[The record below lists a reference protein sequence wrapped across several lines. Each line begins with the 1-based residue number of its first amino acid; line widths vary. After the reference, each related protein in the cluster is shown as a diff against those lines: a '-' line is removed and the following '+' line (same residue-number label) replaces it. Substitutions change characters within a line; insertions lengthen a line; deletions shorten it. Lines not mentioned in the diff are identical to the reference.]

1 MKDKVLRLNLYVG
14 LIGFFVSAL
23 LLVLK
28 SSFMKTWF
36 FCFAWWS
43 FILFFDSLNFRKRG
57 SSPLSRSCSH
67 FFLLAYLSVFIWI
80 VFELINL
87 RLKNWSYHSLPLH
100 TPERW
105 AGYLVAFASVIP
117 ALQELS
123 CFFKEILKGKKLSL
137 FMVKVKPVWLRALV
151 LLGLVSVFL
160 VLLWP
165 QIFFPLPWLFFLF
178 ILDPINYNRHN
189 DSLLRGFEKG
199 DWNRFWSW
207 VFAGLVAGILWEMWN
222 FWAGSHWEYSLPYF
236 NFGRVFHMPILGYTG
251 FLPFSLEI
259 FEISI
264 FFSDIK
270 EKLKG
275 KKEVK
280 ILILIVLGL
289 SCLVGFYLIDSF
301 TWNSLAT

>member
-1 MKDKVLRLNLYVG
+1 MGDKVLRLNLYVG
-14 LIGFFVSAL
+14 MMGFVVSAL

-43 FILFFDSLNFRKRG
+43 FILFLDSLNFRIRG

-67 FFLLAYLSVFIWI
+67 FFLMAYLSVFIWI

-105 AGYLVAFASVIP
+105 AGYFVAFASVVP

-123 CFFKEILKGKKLSL
+123 YLFREMLKGKKLSV
-137 FMVKVKPVWLRALV
+137 FRIEPRPWLLRGFV
-151 LLGLVSVFL
+151 LLGLISIPLF
-160 VLLWP
+160 LLWP
-165 QIFFPLPWLFFLF
+165 QIFFPLPWLCFLF
-178 ILDPINYNRHN
+178 IFDPINYRRCN

-199 DWNRFWSW
+199 DWSRFWSW
-207 VFAGLVAGILWEMWN
+207 VFAGLVAGVLWEMWN

-236 NFGRVFHMPILGYTG
+236 DFGRVFHMPILGYTG

-259 FEISI
+259 FEISTL
-264 FFSDIK
+264 FSDIR

-275 KKEVK
+275 KKTIK
-280 ILILIVLGL
+280 ILILIVVGL
-289 SCLVGFYLIDSF
+289 LCLVGFHLIDSL
-301 TWNSLAT
+301 TWNFLAT